1 MSSPESGRHTVAKE
15 DTVNVPFTALRIK
28 IPISHIGMESDSSS
42 TMARG
47 VFTPLN
53 ESEEELYE
61 RLGILK
67 P

>member
-1 MSSPESGRHTVAKE
+1 MARE
-15 DTVNVPFTALRIK
+15 DTVNAPFVSLHIK
-28 IPISHIGMESDSSS
+28 GPLSNIGMESDSSS
-42 TMARG
+42 NMARG